1 MASLVSSPHPPR
13 LASPEAPD
21 LPYTHRGL
29 TLLP

>member
-13 LASPEAPD
+13 LASQEAPD
-21 LPYTHRGL
+21 LPVVRGL